1 MEVRMSFDEADFFQP
16 YPPNVSGSVDVN
28 AYLLAPR
35 KQVNLSPGQVN
46 AFIWCLLI
54 GFTGWLLHWLLA
66 YVSLWRRGNQFPG
79 PKGHPLWG
87 NTAELSGAG
96 SITDLIA
103 RLHSEYGPVVR
114 LWMSPTKLLISIRD
128 PTQVRKVLMRAL
140 ERPPAFSRIMAR
152 CLGADSTRFSS
163 LMQPRDRRSFLD
175 YHCHTTL
182 KFQVHEVTST
192 IVHMA
197 SRHWTS
203 VAESGGEIDVG
214 GVARDMAVGV
224 LGGSLFG
231 SGFPMSRIHAR
242 LQVLL
247 EKVAAGAQTFSRFP
261 VEPFWLPSYWQF
273 SRVCDEFR
281 EVMRRLMSGE
291 CEGVKCG
298 LPDVGVANFS
308 SRGSNVGNSGCEGNE
323 AEQSPVAA
331 AADGDS
337 SGVGLVSSVNT
348 GSAVDAAAGPGAVPA
363 ISPRDQVRAPEA
375 PHEGFLSAM
384 LSERSRYGQPLYNE
398 ATALAEAASLML
410 HGHLSVPGLLERVLV
425 ALAAHPDIQDKIVQ
439 EIRAVANGGSPT
451 DEDLQKLAFLNA
463 VIYETSRLMPCQPL
477 VTRSALSE
485 NIRLPVFPSPQL
497 GSSSDGGFRS
507 ASEGSSRG
515 EMHGD
520 VHEGVKSGG
529 DGDNTRFL
537 SVPSGTVLALPM
549 HLLQTDPSFWGDDAL
564 EFRPERFI
572 RFRRQHERSN
582 SGEHDGKEGKRGRE
596 GKEGKRGKRDK
607 GEDVELT
614 GEREGEEREQWRE
627 GLLPGRDYEC
637 VPPEQG
643 ERFLVFGGGPRS
655 CVGLRFSFKIVRAV
669 VALLLHQFEISL
681 SPDMPNAFSSQ
692 LHSLALHLSPSPK
705 ICVSM
710 RTPIPTTMDPCN
722 TTAPADG

>member
-1 MEVRMSFDEADFFQP
+1 MEVRMSFNEADFFQP
-16 YPPNVSGSVDVN
+16 YPPNVSVDVN

-35 KQVNLSPGQVN
+35 KQVNLSPGQIN

-79 PKGHPLWG
+79 PKGHFLWG
-87 NTAELSGAG
+87 NTAELLGAG

-103 RLHSEYGPVVR
+103 RLHSEYGSVVR

-163 LMQPRDRRSFLD
+163 LMQPRARRSFLD

-192 IVHMA
+192 VVHMT
-197 SRHWTS
+197 SRQWTS
-203 VAESGGEIDVG
+203 VAGSGGEIDVG
-214 GVARDMAVGV
+214 VVARDMAVGV

-247 EKVAAGAQTFSRFP
+247 EKISAGAQVFSRFP

-298 LPDVGVANFS
+298 LPDVGIANFS
-308 SRGSNVGNSGCEGNE
+308 SRGFNVGNSGCEGNE
-323 AEQSPVAA
+323 AEQSPIAA
-331 AADGDS
+331 AAAAS
-337 SGVGLVSSVNT
+337 SGVGLISSVNS
-348 GSAVDAAAGPGAVPA
+348 GSAVDAAAGPGAAPP
-363 ISPRDQVRAPEA
+363 ILPRDRIRAPEA
-375 PHEGFLSAM
+375 HHEGFLSAM

-398 ATALAEAASLML
+398 TTALAEAASLML

-425 ALAAHPDIQDKIVQ
+425 ALAAHPDIQDKVVQ

-451 DEDLQKLAFLNA
+451 DEDLQKLGYLNA
-463 VIYETSRLMPCQPL
+463 VIYEASRLMPCQPL
-477 VTRSALSE
+477 VTRCALSE
-485 NIRLPVFPSPQL
+485 NIRLPV
-497 GSSSDGGFRS
+497 SSSTTCGSISEEGFRS
-507 ASEGSSRG
+507 ASGGSSRG
-515 EMHGD
+515 D
-520 VHEGVKSGG
+520 VQDSGVV
-529 DGDNTRFL
+529 DDTRFL

-549 HLLQTDPSFWGDDAL
+549 HLLQTDPSFWGDDAF

-572 RFRRQHERSN
+572 RFRMQQEKSN
-582 SGEHDGKEGKRGRE
+582 SDEQE
-596 GKEGKRGKRDK
+596 GKEGKECKRGRDGKERKGGKGGKGDNGDK
-607 GEDVELT
+607 GEDVELK
-614 GEREGEEREQWRE
+614 GDREGEGRERENWRE

-643 ERFLVFGGGPRS
+643 EHFLMFGGGPRS

-681 SPDMPNAFSSQ
+681 SPDMPHAFSSQ
-692 LHSLALHLSPSPK
+692 LHSLALHLSPSPR
-705 ICVSM
+705 IRVSM
-710 RTPIPTTMDPCN
+710 RTPIPTMDPCN
-722 TTAPADG
+722 TVAPADG

>member
-1 MEVRMSFDEADFFQP
+1 
-16 YPPNVSGSVDVN
+16 
-28 AYLLAPR
+28 
-35 KQVNLSPGQVN
+35 VNLSPGQVN

-79 PKGHPLWG
+79 PKGHFLWG
-87 NTAELSGAG
+87 NTAELLGAG

-128 PTQVRKVLMRAL
+128 PAQVRKVLMRAL

-152 CLGADSTRFSS
+152 CFGADSTRFSS
-163 LMQPRDRRSFLD
+163 LMQPRARRSFLD

-192 IVHMA
+192 VVHMT

-203 VAESGGEIDVG
+203 VAGSGGEIDVG

-242 LQVLL
+242 LQGLL
-247 EKVAAGAQTFSRFP
+247 EKVAAGSQKFSRFP
-261 VEPFWLPSYWQF
+261 VEPFWLPSYWLF

-308 SRGSNVGNSGCEGNE
+308 SSGFNVGNSGCEGNE

-331 AADGDS
+331 AAAAAAAPS

-348 GSAVDAAAGPGAVPA
+348 GSAVDAAAGSGAVPP
-363 ISPRDQVRAPEA
+363 ISPRRRVMAQEA

-384 LSERSRYGQPLYNE
+384 LSELSRYGEPLYNE

-425 ALAAHPDIQDKIVQ
+425 ALAAHPDTQDKVVQ
-439 EIRAVANGGSPT
+439 EIRAVASGGSPT
-451 DEDLQKLAFLNA
+451 DEDLQKLAYLNA

-477 VTRSALSE
+477 VTRCALSE
-485 NIRLPVFPSPQL
+485 NIRLPVSPSAQF

-507 ASEGSSRG
+507 ASEGSSCG

-520 VHEGVKSGG
+520 VRG
-529 DGDNTRFL
+529 DVQGSVGADDTQFL

-549 HLLQTDPSFWGDDAL
+549 HLLQTDSSFWGDDAL

-572 RFRRQHERSN
+572 RFRMQQEKNDSD
-582 SGEHDGKEGKRGRE
+582 EQE
-596 GKEGKRGKRDK
+596 GKEGKAEKRGRERKESKGGKGDK
-607 GEDVELT
+607 GGEVEQK
-614 GEREGEEREQWRE
+614 GDREGDGEEGGKWKE

-643 ERFLVFGGGPRS
+643 EHFLMFGGGPRS

-681 SPDMPNAFSSQ
+681 SPDMPYAFSSQ
-692 LHSLALHLSPSPK
+692 LHSLALHLSPSPR
-705 ICVSM
+705 IRVSM
-710 RTPIPTTMDPCN
+710 RTPIPTMDPSD
-722 TTAPADG
+722 TDAPADDDLTASF

>member
-1 MEVRMSFDEADFFQP
+1 MVMEVRMTFDEAEFFQP

-35 KQVNLSPGQVN
+35 KEVNLSPGQVN

-79 PKGHPLWG
+79 PKGHFLWG
-87 NTAELSGAG
+87 NTSELMGAG
-96 SITDLIA
+96 SVTDLIA

-114 LWMSPTKLLISIRD
+114 LWMSPTKLLISIRE

-152 CLGADSTRFSS
+152 CLGAESTRFSS

-192 IVHMA
+192 VVHMT

-203 VAESGGEIDVG
+203 VAGSGGEIDVG

-247 EKVAAGAQTFSRFP
+247 EKVAAGSQKFSRFP

-291 CEGVKCG
+291 CEGVKCE
-298 LPDVGVANFS
+298 LLDVGVANLS
-308 SRGSNVGNSGCEGNE
+308 TRGDDTGNSGCEGDGALQN
-323 AEQSPVAA
+323 PVAA
-331 AADGDS
+331 AAASG
-337 SGVGLVSSVNT
+337 GVGLVSGVNI
-348 GSAVDAAAGPGAVPA
+348 GAGVDAAAAA
-363 ISPRDQVRAPEA
+363 ASSSSPTRRVIAQQA

-398 ATALAEAASLML
+398 TTALAEAASLML

-425 ALAAHPDIQDKIVQ
+425 ALAAHPDIQDKVVQ
-439 EIRAVANGGSPT
+439 EIRTVANGGAPT
-451 DEDLQKLAFLNA
+451 DEDLQKLAYLNA

-477 VTRSALSE
+477 VTRCALSE
-485 NIRLPVFPSPQL
+485 NIRLPVSPSPQL
-497 GSSSDGGFRS
+497 CSSSDGGFRS
-507 ASEGSSRG
+507 SSEGSSRG
-515 EMHGD
+515 DVQGSGD
-520 VHEGVKSGG
+520 V
-529 DGDNTRFL
+529 DDTRFL
-537 SVPSGTVLALPM
+537 SVPSETVLALPM

-572 RFRRQHERSN
+572 RFRMQQEKSDKQ
-582 SGEHDGKEGKRGRE
+582 GEH
-596 GKEGKRGKRDK
+596 
-607 GEDVELT
+607 
-614 GEREGEEREQWRE
+614 
-627 GLLPGRDYEC
+627 
-637 VPPEQG
+637 
-643 ERFLVFGGGPRS
+643 FLMFGGGPRS

-681 SPDMPNAFSSQ
+681 SPGMPHAFSSQ
-692 LHSLALHLSPSPK
+692 LYNLALHLSPSPR
-705 ICVSM
+705 IRVSM
-710 RTPIPTTMDPCN
+710 RTPIPAMDPCD
-722 TTAPADG
+722 TLAPADVAPADNDLTASF

>member
-1 MEVRMSFDEADFFQP
+1 M
-16 YPPNVSGSVDVN
+16 
-28 AYLLAPR
+28 
-35 KQVNLSPGQVN
+35 VNLSPGQVN

-79 PKGHPLWG
+79 PKGHLLWG
-87 NTAELSGAG
+87 NTAELMGAG

-128 PTQVRKVLMRAL
+128 PAQVRKVLMRAL

-163 LMQPRDRRSFLD
+163 LMQPRARRSFLD

-192 IVHMA
+192 VVHMT

-203 VAESGGEIDVG
+203 VAGSGGEIDVG

-224 LGGSLFG
+224 LGGSLF
-231 SGFPMSRIHAR
+231 
-242 LQVLL
+242 
-247 EKVAAGAQTFSRFP
+247 
-261 VEPFWLPSYWQF
+261 
-273 SRVCDEFR
+273 
-281 EVMRRLMSGE
+281 
-291 CEGVKCG
+291 
-298 LPDVGVANFS
+298 
-308 SRGSNVGNSGCEGNE
+308 E
-323 AEQSPVAA
+323 A
-331 AADGDS
+331 
-337 SGVGLVSSVNT
+337 T
-348 GSAVDAAAGPGAVPA
+348 
-363 ISPRDQVRAPEA
+363 
-375 PHEGFLSAM
+375 HEGFLSAM

-398 ATALAEAASLML
+398 TTALAEAASLML

-425 ALAAHPDIQDKIVQ
+425 ALAAHPDIQDKVVQ

-451 DEDLQKLAFLNA
+451 DEDLQKLAYLNA

-477 VTRSALSE
+477 VTRCALSE
-485 NIRLPVFPSPQL
+485 NIRLPVSPSPQFDN
-497 GSSSDGGFRS
+497 SSDGGFRS

-515 EMHGD
+515 DTHGD
-520 VHEGVKSGG
+520 VQGSG
-529 DGDNTRFL
+529 DVDNTRFL

-572 RFRRQHERSN
+572 RFRMQQEKNESD
-582 SGEHDGKEGKRGRE
+582 EQAGKEGKRRRE
-596 GKEGKRGKRDK
+596 GKGSKGGKGDK
-607 GEDVELT
+607 GDKSEEVEQK
-614 GEREGEEREQWRE
+614 GEREGEGKEGEQWRE

-643 ERFLVFGGGPRS
+643 EHFLMFGGGPRS

-681 SPDMPNAFSSQ
+681 LPDMPNAFSSQ

-705 ICVSM
+705 IRVSM
-710 RTPIPTTMDPCN
+710 RTPIPTMDPCD
-722 TTAPADG
+722 TVAPADDDDPTCNTASF